1 LTLDFGYLITFVLTA
16 YSTIATILPFLNTS
30 ENQNSDTFRFK
41 ALHTLLDKNSHNQ
54 LDDKLFAAQILDLDE
69 PIPKNETC
77 QKKQTDPNVC
87 IAYAATNYKLN
98 PTSPE
103 IPKYLDQA
111 QKVCKDTPGCAEKI
125 WYLYRL
131 LNLITSK
138 PYTPRIGEDITC
150 KDTGWKCTHEELNRT
165 THIISNLSQ
174 TGYTSIFSDNNANVL
189 GLGRSLDAFI
199 SDLNTFIIFSFITG
213 PVVFIVAIKTV
224 SKYTITEKEEKKT
237 NTLQTQK

>member
-30 ENQNSDTFRFK
+30 ENQSSDTFRFK
-41 ALHTLLDKNSHNQ
+41 ALHTLLDKNSHQ
-54 LDDKLFAAQILDLDE
+54 LDDKLLAAQILDE
-69 PIPKNETC
+69 PIPKNATC

-98 PTSPE
+98 PASPE
-103 IPKYLDQA
+103 IPKYLTQA
-111 QKVCKDTPGCAEKI
+111 EKVCKDTSGCAEKI

-131 LNLITSK
+131 LNLTTSK
-138 PYTPRIGEDITC
+138 PYTARIDEDATC
-150 KDTGWKCTHEELNRT
+150 KDTGWKCTHEELIHT
-165 THIISNLSQ
+165 THVISNLSQ
-174 TGYTSIFSDNNANVL
+174 TGYPSIFSNNNTNVL
-189 GLGRSLDAFI
+189 GLGRSLDTFI
-199 SDLNTFIIFSFITG
+199 SDLNSFIIFSFITG

-237 NTLQTQK
+237 NTIQTQK